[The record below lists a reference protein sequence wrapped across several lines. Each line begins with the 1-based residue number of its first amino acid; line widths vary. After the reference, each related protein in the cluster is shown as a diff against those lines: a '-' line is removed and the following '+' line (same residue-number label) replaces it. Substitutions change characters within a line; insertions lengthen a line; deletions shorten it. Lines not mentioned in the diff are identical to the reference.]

1 MASASEITADEV
13 RENKNGAWKKQ
24 AVMDKLKEMEIDF
37 DAKDKVGNLREQLAK
52 ALEAAATPNG

>member
-13 RENKNGAWKKQ
+13 RENKNGTWKKQ
-24 AVMDKLKEMEIDF
+24 AVMDKLKELRLDF
-37 DAKDKVGNLREQLAK
+37 DEKDRVADLREQLAK

>member
-24 AVMDKLKEMEIDF
+24 AVMDKMREMDIAFND
-37 DAKDKVGNLREQLAK
+37 KDRVADLRDQLAK
-52 ALEAAATPNG
+52 ALEATATPNG